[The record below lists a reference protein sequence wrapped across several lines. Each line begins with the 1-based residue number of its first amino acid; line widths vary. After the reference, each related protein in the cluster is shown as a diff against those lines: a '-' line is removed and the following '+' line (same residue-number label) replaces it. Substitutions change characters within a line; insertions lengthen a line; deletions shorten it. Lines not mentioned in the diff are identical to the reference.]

1 MSENK
6 SNIMSI
12 LAATSVYANAYDNL
26 QEMEYTC
33 SRIIKK
39 SPMTK
44 KQKKSRAKAKNA
56 KQARKRNKK

>member
-12 LAATSVYANAYDNL
+12 LAATSVYANAYANL
-26 QEMEYTC
+26 QEMEYTG